1 MFSIQGKKFGAA
13 KLIKSKK
20 KHEIQ
25 ISLIFGNEKVS
36 RRSNRLRFNPYSPVV
51 HTDGNF
57 IINKHH
63 KDYLT
68 PENNSAIILTPKCFS
83 KTPTPSKLKIIK
95 FSVQRYEFDPPKTM
109 SSFRNT
115 YFEEPKGTPHSRS
128 GSYRKAMKTTELA
141 QKFQQTEKRTITKRL
156 TMKDLNINLPIIVNN
171 RKQRKR
177 ASCKPGL
184 IEL

>member
-36 RRSNRLRFNPYSPVV
+36 RRSNRLRFNPYSPGA
-51 HTDGNF
+51 HTDGSF
-57 IINKHH
+57 IIDKHH

-68 PENNSAIILTPKCFS
+68 PENNSAIILTSKCFS
-83 KTPTPSKLKIIK
+83 KTPTPSKLKMIK
-95 FSVQRYEFDPPKTM
+95 FSVQRYEFEPPKTM
-109 SSFRNT
+109 SSLRNT
-115 YFEEPKGTPHSRS
+115 YFDEAKGTPHSRS
-128 GSYRKAMKTTELA
+128 VSHRKALKTTELA
-141 QKFQQTEKRTITKRL
+141 QKFQQIEKKTMIKRL
-156 TMKDLNINLPIIVNN
+156 TMKDLNINLPIIVKN

-177 ASCKPGL
+177 ISCKPGL
-184 IEL
+184 TEL